1 MRKVVILGLFLLS
14 AVFVFGGFLASIPS
28 PAHAVTYEAQC
39 TTDGGKLHC
48 DGLGLVVLHESAE
61 VASQKWLRHPK
72 VVTLR
77 GAPLANYWTRLA
89 MSRGI
94 GMGSYFQILLYV

>member
-48 DGLGLVVLHESAE
+48 DGVG
-61 VASQKWLRHPK
+61 
-72 VVTLR
+72 LR
-77 GAPLANYWTRLA
+77 GAARKCRSGFAIPRWLRSGASRNQSCDCIELGDRLGGA
-89 MSRGI
+89 AS
-94 GMGSYFQILLYV
+94 V